1 MHSSFAGKIA
11 VVTGVTSGI
20 GEALTTR
27 LIAEGM
33 TVAGVARDPGRL
45 AAVAERWGDAFWPIL
60 ADLASPEMREQSIG
74 ELVARFP
81 RVDLLVNN
89 AAECVYETPLAL
101 EIERWRTLLEVNL
114 LAAIALVQALA
125 PALRGGGHVINLS
138 SVTTRFLANARF
150 APYALTKA
158 AVERF
163 TEALRLELQP
173 LGVKVSLLA
182 PGLVDT
188 PIYDKVSGFE
198 KTRARLAEQ
207 VPTWLRAEDVVEA
220 IIWMFGQPEHV
231 LVSELVILPR
241 EQPR

>member
-1 MHSSFAGKIA
+1 MQDSFAGKIA

-20 GEALTTR
+20 GAALTAR
-27 LIAEGM
+27 LLDAGM
-33 TVAGVARDPGRL
+33 VVAGVARDAERL
-45 AAVAERWGDAFWPIL
+45 AAAVERWGERFHPIH
-60 ADLASPEMREQSIG
+60 ADLEAPEARSHAVGDLAE
-74 ELVARFP
+74 RFP

-101 EIERWRTLLEVNL
+101 DIARWRALLEVNL
-114 LAAIALVQALA
+114 LAGIELTQALA
-125 PALRGGGHVINLS
+125 PALRDTGHVINLS

-150 APYALTKA
+150 APYALTKVA
-158 AVERF
+158 IERF

-173 LGVKVSLLA
+173 LGVKVSLLV

-198 KTRARLAEQ
+198 KTRARLVDQ
-207 VPTWLRAEDVVEA
+207 VPTWLRPEDVVEA
-220 IIWMFGQPEHV
+220 IMWVFGQPAHV
-231 LVSELVILPR
+231 TVSELVIMPR